1 MMGIGILEL
10 GVVVLLVGAIIS
22 VIVIVTT
29 KKD

>member
-1 MMGIGILEL
+1 MGIGILEL

>member
-1 MMGIGILEL
+1 MGFGILEL
-10 GVVVLLVGAIIS
+10 GVIVLLVGAIIS

>member
-1 MMGIGILEL
+1 MGFGILEL
-10 GVVVLLVGAIIS
+10 GVIVLLAGAIIS